1 MKYFMK
7 ALQIMGLVST
17 WSVTA
22 LEDEKVTLT
31 EATELVQGICDILGV
46 ALEVDLGESESG

>member
-1 MKYFMK
+1 
-7 ALQIMGLVST
+7 
-17 WSVTA
+17 
-22 LEDEKVTLT
+22 LERDRARGRKVTLT